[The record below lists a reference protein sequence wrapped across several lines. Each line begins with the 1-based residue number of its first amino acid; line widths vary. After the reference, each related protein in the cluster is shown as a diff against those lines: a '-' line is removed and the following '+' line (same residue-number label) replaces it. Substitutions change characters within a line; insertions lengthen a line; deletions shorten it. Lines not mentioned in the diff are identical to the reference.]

1 MSSNY
6 INNKE
11 FYALL
16 VEYKE
21 KCKEAEEKGL
31 PKPRIPESIGTCFYM
46 IATRL
51 ANKGNFIGYTY
62 KDEMIS
68 DGLENCVVAVESF
81 NPEKSKNPFAY
92 FTQIIWYAFLRRI
105 EKEKKQTYV
114 KYKALENMMV
124 DISLEE
130 DISGDGIVNFDLTNE
145 KMIPII
151 EKFEKKVKTKI
162 KKQKAKGVEKFIEED
177 AVSEDSSDN

>member
-1 MSSNY
+1 MSENY

-11 FYALL
+11 FYQLL
-16 VEYKE
+16 IDYKQ
-21 KCKEAEEKGL
+21 KCKEAEENDQ

-51 ANKGNFIGYTY
+51 SNKANFIAYTY
-62 KDEMIS
+62 KDEMIG
-68 DGLENCVVAVESF
+68 DALENCITAVDSF

-114 KYKALENMMV
+114 KYKSLENMIIDFSIEEEGDLNIDLSNDKMV
-124 DISLEE
+124 
-130 DISGDGIVNFDLTNE
+130 
-145 KMIPII
+145 PII
-151 EKFEKKVKTKI
+151 EKFESKVKKKI
-162 KKQKAKGVEKFIEED
+162 QKQKAKGLEKFVKQD
-177 AVSEDSSDN
+177 DVNEDSPNN

>member
-16 VEYKE
+16 VDYKE
-21 KCKEAEEKGL
+21 KCKHAEENDL

-51 ANKGNFIGYTY
+51 ANKANFIAYTY

-114 KYKALENMMV
+114 KYKSLENLLV
-124 DISLEE
+124 DFSLEGE
-130 DISGDGIVNFDLTNE
+130 TDGIINLDLSND
-145 KMIPII
+145 KMVPII
-151 EKFEKKVKTKI
+151 EKFEKKVKSKV
-162 KKQKAKGVEKFIEED
+162 KKQKAKGLEKFIPED
-177 AVSEDSSDN
+177 QQSEDNANN